1 MQVRFFLHLICFLC
15 YLVINIDTFA
25 QGEQGDTLRLG
36 EVTVRAQQQ
45 YVTGEA
51 VVYVP
56 TKADKKDA
64 QSAVDL
70 LRMSAIPQIKV
81 NPVDDKVTDNFGED
95 VSIFLNY
102 LPAGKE
108 DIAGLKT
115 SDVRK
120 IEYLTSPTDPRF
132 RGAKSVINII
142 VTEYAYGGYT
152 KLSST
157 LRTICEISGG
167 VDVYSKFAY
176 KRMTFDLYAA
186 LKESST
192 HHSGTSND
200 DRYSLADGIV
210 TRKETP
216 QSSYLRDSRYPIT
229 FRATYNA
236 PTMQLSNAVAFSH
249 TATRANDESG
259 LIDYNGG
266 AYGATSEAYRRYEP
280 DMSNSAMFLGSYY
293 FELPK
298 GWALNIVPQL
308 SYSHYTDNLGYYV
321 TDSSPIIRDI
331 AEDATSGAIDGYLEK
346 TFGQS
351 HSLILGVS
359 YENEHNTL
367 HYIRENSKETITYD
381 AIDGYAGYTFS
392 KNGLTASIEGGMKWD
407 KSKAGYSSDHSIS
420 PFVDCDLRYSPDTRN
435 MFSASIRYKTTP
447 PYSFQKTSAILQE
460 NEYLYVTG
468 NASLKNDRQLTANL
482 GYSYIPS
489 NLITLSGYA
498 SYRGIYD
505 RITESYAPYAEG
517 TRLLRT
523 YANDGRYDRI
533 MAGVSLSWKPL
544 DGKLVVS
551 SSPGFAHYQISGPVA
566 RCYNAFQFNAS
577 VRGSLSNF
585 YASASF
591 KLQSRE
597 LAGSNNAIW
606 KDRDYYSIEAGW
618 ANDNLNVRLNAANLF
633 NRGWVSI
640 TQDMESELYSYY
652 RTYYGSTYHPTLS
665 LSVTY
670 TIGYGKKITRR
681 NEIGELNQSSSAIM
695 K

>member
-1 MQVRFFLHLICFLC
+1 MK
-15 YLVINIDTFA
+15 INNIAITIVGIISFTITLNASA
-25 QGEQGDTLRLG
+25 QASQSDTLQLG
-36 EVTVRAQQQ
+36 EVTVKAVQQ
-45 YVTGEA
+45 YVTSDA

-56 TKADKKDA
+56 TKADKDNA

-70 LRMSAIPQIKV
+70 LRMSAIPQIKIS
-81 NPVDDKVTDNFGED
+81 PVDDKVTDNFEEE
-95 VSIFLNY
+95 VSIFINY
-102 LPAGKE
+102 LAGSKE
-108 DIAGLKT
+108 DLTGLNT
-115 SDVRK
+115 SDVKK

-142 VTEYAYGGYT
+142 VSRYEYGGYT

-157 LRTICEISGG
+157 LRTLNGISGD

-176 KRMTFDLYAA
+176 KSMIFDVYAA
-186 LKESST
+186 LKESSS
-192 HHSGTSND
+192 HHSGISND
-200 DRYSLADGIV
+200 ERYTLADGIV
-210 TRKETP
+210 TRKETT
-216 QSSYLRDSRYPIT
+216 QESCQRDSRYPVT
-229 FRATYNA
+229 FRATYNS
-236 PTMQLSNAVAFSH
+236 PTMQLSNAVSFSH
-249 TATRANDESG
+249 TASRVNDDNG
-259 LIDYNGG
+259 LIDYNWMNG
-266 AYGATSEAYRRYEP
+266 TSTENYSRFHP

-308 SYSHYTDNLGYYV
+308 SYSHYTDNLGYYIAG
-321 TDSSPIIRDI
+321 SSPIIRDI
-331 AEDATSGAIDGYLEK
+331 NEDAINGAFDGYLEK
-346 TFGQS
+346 TFGKS

-367 HYIRENSKETITYD
+367 NYLRDNTKETIRYE
-381 AIDGYAGYTFS
+381 GLEGFAGYTFS
-392 KNGLTASIEGGMKWD
+392 QNGLTASIEGGTKWD
-407 KSKAGYSSDHSIS
+407 RSSTEAGDSYSIT
-420 PFVDCDLRYSPDTRN
+420 PFVDCDFRYSPNTRN

-447 PYSFQKTSAILQE
+447 PLSFQKSSAILQE
-460 NEYLYVTG
+460 NEFLYVTG
-468 NASLKNDRQLTANL
+468 NASLKNARQFTANL

-498 SYRGIYD
+498 SYRGIND
-505 RITESYAPYAEG
+505 RISETYLPYAEG

-523 YANDGRYDRI
+523 YVNDGRYDRI

-544 DGKLVVS
+544 NGKLVVS

-566 RCYNAFQFNAS
+566 RCYNAFQLNAS
-577 VRGSLSNF
+577 IRGNLSNF
-585 YASASF
+585 YASAFF

-597 LAGSNNAIW
+597 IGNSNNAIW

-618 ANDNLNVRLNAANLF
+618 ANDNLNVRLTAANLF
-633 NRGWVSI
+633 NRGWVSM
-640 TQDMESELYSYY
+640 TQEMESERYSNF
-652 RTYYGSTYHPTLS
+652 RTYYGKTYHPSLS

-681 NEIGELNQSSSAIM
+681 NEIGELNQPGSAIM